1 MFIFNSKC
9 LFLTSAIDPPPIEEA
24 SVSMA
29 GMAFI
34 AWRGE
39 GLLDYQNINLSVLV
53 IHYSLSQD

>member
-1 MFIFNSKC
+1 MTYVMICHCHEVKLKMFIFNSKC

-34 AWRGE
+34 A
-39 GLLDYQNINLSVLV
+39 
-53 IHYSLSQD
+53 